1 METINKKCIVFK
13 KDGNTPKVIQLE
25 LSEYCGMFVREIPDI
40 YNNKI
45 YEVYLEHKGYC
56 VNVATLNLDL
66 EKYKESFDA
75 VCADKINALRKI
87 FPNNCILELFKLTK
101 EEELYKEFSK
111 RRKEILTNR
120 DKREKELERKQE
132 EIERLERQLK
142 EKDHAELVKKS
153 VSKWNNNQEVSNVE
167 FLELCKLNNIS
178 IHPKTL
184 HFINVSLVSVS
195 GNRHDFKFRKQI
207 NSKGKV
213 YAPKYDNFCN
223 VLDELNKRAT
233 NN

>member
-1 METINKKCIVFK
+1 MFLLSTKNSALMLV
-13 KDGNTPKVIQLE
+13 QL
-25 LSEYCGMFVREIPDI
+25 I
-40 YNNKI
+40 
-45 YEVYLEHKGYC
+45 
-56 VNVATLNLDL
+56 LDL
-66 EKYKESFDA
+66 EKYKDSFDA

-120 DKREKELERKQE
+120 DKREKELERNQE

-142 EKDHAELVKKS
+142 EKEHAELVKKS

-167 FLELCKLNNIS
+167 FLELCKLNNIN

-184 HFINVSLVSVS
+184 HFIQVSLVSVS
-195 GNRHDFKFRKQI
+195 ENRLNFKF
-207 NSKGKV
+207 
-213 YAPKYDNFCN
+213 
-223 VLDELNKRAT
+223 
-233 NN
+233 